1 MTPPDQN
8 PDPDLIRR
16 RQKSR
21 ALVLALL
28 LGGLVVLIFFITLV
42 RIRGQMQ

>member
-1 MTPPDQN
+1 MTPQDE
-8 PDPDLIRR
+8 DLIRR
-16 RQKSR
+16 RQKGR

-42 RIRGQMQ
+42 RIRASMT

>member
-1 MTPPDQN
+1 MTPQDE
-8 PDPDLIRR
+8 DLIRR
-16 RQKSR
+16 RQKGR

-42 RIRGQMQ
+42 RIRASLT